1 MRRCDRC
8 APNPAIGA
16 GDRARAGIA
25 TLGKISEAVDM
36 FFELEILP
44 LRMAFT
50 EINDRLGFEVVRFT
64 PRVAT
69 AVK

>member
-1 MRRCDRC
+1 
-8 APNPAIGA
+8 
-16 GDRARAGIA
+16 
-25 TLGKISEAVDM
+25 M